1 MGIKLDS
8 RQRKLFETFLFLV
21 KLIVFAIPLYFVLIF
36 NEILLPLQGVVSHN
50 VYHILKSLGFE
61 VVRSGFLLRA
71 DGFAFLI
78 SEDCTGWKSM
88 LFLAALIFAVPRVLI
103 KKRLLGLLVGVPV
116 IYIGNLLRILVM
128 VFIWKAYGYEFAN
141 IIHDYFWQLGLISLV
156 LIMWISWLIWVGKA
170 KVTFLK
176 RFRKLIKPR

>member
-1 MGIKLDS
+1 MKIKLD
-8 RQRKLFETFLFLV
+8 RGQRKLFETLLFLV
-21 KLIVFAIPLYFVLIF
+21 KLLVFAIPLYIMLAFSEV
-36 NEILLPLQGVVSHN
+36 LLPLQGAVSHN

-71 DGFAFLI
+71 DGFAFLV

-88 LFLAALIFAVPRVLI
+88 LFLAALIFAVPGVLV
-103 KKRLLGLLVGVPV
+103 KKRLLGLLVVVPV
-116 IYIGNLLRILVM
+116 IYIGNLLRILAV

-156 LIMWISWLIWVGKA
+156 LIVWVSWLIWAGKA
-170 KVTFLK
+170 EVKFLK